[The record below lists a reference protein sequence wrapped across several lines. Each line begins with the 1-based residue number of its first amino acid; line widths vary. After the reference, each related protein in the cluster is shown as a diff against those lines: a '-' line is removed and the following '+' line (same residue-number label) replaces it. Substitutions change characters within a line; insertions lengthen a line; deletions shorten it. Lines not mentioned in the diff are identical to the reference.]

1 MMPGDYIR
9 GRNARTVIDAEFKV
23 DLSVPVETLLMRD
36 FGKAMANAVD
46 AEMMGLVESNVPP
59 LPTVIAKVRSTIR
72 CIRFR
77 KENK

>member
-1 MMPGDYIR
+1 MPGDSIR
-9 GRNARTVIDAEFKV
+9 GRNARMVIDAESKV

-36 FGKAMANAVD
+36 LGKAMANDTD
-46 AEMMGLVESNVPP
+46 AEMMGLVESHGPP
-59 LPTVIAKVRSTIR
+59 VAVVGARSTIR